1 MMTRILMKGGL
12 GLVVLLSLVYLGDWG
27 VWRWRVAMGGGM
39 GRLTVSRVVVAPLK
53 GNREEY
59 YSDGKTEVECSRS
72 LFPQAGSDACWWVER
87 HRVVFDR

>member
-1 MMTRILMKGGL
+1 MKAVL
-12 GLVVLLSLVYLGDWG
+12 GLVVLLALVYLGDWG
-27 VWRWRVAMGGGM
+27 VWRWRVAMGVGM

-72 LFPQAGSDACWWVER
+72 LFPQAGSDACWWVKR